1 MPYRGLSN
9 AGCNHVVR
17 FDLPA
22 RAACYHEFAETKD
35 PAMPTAMTL
44 RVRGLGKQKM
54 AELASKARRL
64 GLTPQEYVKRLVEE
78 DLAIDRAARTT
89 TVADIVGPGRPID
102 EEELDRLVDEAR
114 TRHHHRVTKRR

>member
-1 MPYRGLSN
+1 MQ
-9 AGCNHVVR
+9 
-17 FDLPA
+17 
-22 RAACYHEFAETKD
+22 
-35 PAMPTAMTL
+35 
-44 RVRGLGKQKM
+44 VRGLGKQKM

-89 TVADIVGPGRPID
+89 TLADIVGPGRPID

-114 TRHHHRVTKRR
+114 TRHHQRVTKRR